1 MTKIIHR
8 ATFSLSMMARTILS
22 PASFGVVALLEQGD
36 KIVLVRHSYK
46 AGWYLPGGGAKRG
59 ELPEETLLRELR
71 EEVGL
76 IRSAAPQLYGLYA
89 RSIWPVNN
97 VIGLYRVRDA
107 EFAFKPNLE
116 VREIMLA
123 DPASPPPGTA
133 HGARRRLTELAGQVP
148 RSPHW

>member
-1 MTKIIHR
+1 MTKFLYK
-8 ATFSLSMMARTILS
+8 ATFSLSMIARTVLS
-22 PASFGVVALLEQGD
+22 PASFGVHALLEQGG
-36 KIVLVRHSYK
+36 KVVLVRHSYT
-46 AGWYLPGGGAKRG
+46 AGWHLPGGGVKRG
-59 ELPEETLLRELR
+59 ELPEEAILRELR

-76 IRSAAPQLYGLYA
+76 IRSAAPELYGLYA

-116 VREIMLA
+116 VREIMLV
-123 DPASPPPGTA
+123 DPAALPPGTSP
-133 HGARRRLTELAGQVP
+133 GASRRLAELAGKVP